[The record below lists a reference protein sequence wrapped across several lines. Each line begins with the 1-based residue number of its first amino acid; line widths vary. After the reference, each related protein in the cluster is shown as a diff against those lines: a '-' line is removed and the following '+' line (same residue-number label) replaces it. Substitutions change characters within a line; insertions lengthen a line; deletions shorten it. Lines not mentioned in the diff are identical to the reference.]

1 MRLLALLQAARH
13 DPMRGYYVAA
23 IAGVTLTVS
32 AFLPWVV
39 VGENNLG
46 SFPSMSSVWIA
57 GVGLSATVLAA
68 LSLITRKNSRHPL
81 LVVGLLAFGIL
92 FVVERLMVRMATE
105 RAWATE
111 QASALVGSNTS
122 QVSIEAA
129 AAPGLYLGLGSAFL
143 IVLFGLTIVV
153 KRASNPYTEETDD
166 DV

>member
-1 MRLLALLQAARH
+1 
-13 DPMRGYYVAA
+13 
-23 IAGVTLTVS
+23 
-32 AFLPWVV
+32 
-39 VGENNLG
+39 
-46 SFPSMSSVWIA
+46 
-57 GVGLSATVLAA
+57 VLAA

-105 RAWATE
+105 RAWAAE
-111 QASALVGSNTS
+111 QASALVGGNTS

>member
-1 MRLLALLQAARH
+1 MRLLALLQTARH

-57 GVGLSATVLAA
+57 GLGLSATVLAA

-129 AAPGLYLGLGSAFL
+129 AAPGLYLGLGSSFL

>member
-1 MRLLALLQAARH
+1 MRLLALLQTARH

-46 SFPSMSSVWIA
+46 GFPSMSSVWVA
-57 GVGLSATVLAA
+57 GLGLSATVLAA

-105 RAWATE
+105 RAWAAE
-111 QASALVGSNTS
+111 QASALVGGNTS

-129 AAPGLYLGLGSAFL
+129 SAPGLYLGLGSSFL

-153 KRASNPYTEETDD
+153 KRASNPYIEETDD

>member
-46 SFPSMSSVWIA
+46 GFPSMSSVWVA
-57 GVGLSATVLAA
+57 GLGLSATVLAA

-129 AAPGLYLGLGSAFL
+129 AAPGLYLGLGSSFL

>member
-46 SFPSMSSVWIA
+46 GFPSMSSVWVA
-57 GVGLSATVLAA
+57 GLGLSATVLAA

-81 LVVGLLAFGIL
+81 LVV
-92 FVVERLMVRMATE
+92 
-105 RAWATE
+105 
-111 QASALVGSNTS
+111 
-122 QVSIEAA
+122 
-129 AAPGLYLGLGSAFL
+129 
-143 IVLFGLTIVV
+143 
-153 KRASNPYTEETDD
+153 
-166 DV
+166 

>member
-1 MRLLALLQAARH
+1 VRLLALLQAARH

-46 SFPSMSSVWIA
+46 GFPSMSSVWVA
-57 GVGLSATVLAA
+57 GLGLSATVLAA

-129 AAPGLYLGLGSAFL
+129 AAPGLYLGLGSSFL

>member
-1 MRLLALLQAARH
+1 MRLLALLQTARH

-46 SFPSMSSVWIA
+46 GFPSMSSVWIA
-57 GVGLSATVLAA
+57 GLGLSATVLAA

-81 LVVGLLAFGIL
+81 LVVGLLAFVIL

>member
-1 MRLLALLQAARH
+1 MRLLALLQTARH

-57 GVGLSATVLAA
+57 GLGLSATVLAA

-111 QASALVGSNTS
+111 QASALVGRNTS

-129 AAPGLYLGLGSAFL
+129 AAPGLYLGLGSSFL

>member
-1 MRLLALLQAARH
+1 MRLLALLQTALH

-57 GVGLSATVLAA
+57 GLGLSATVLAA

>member
-46 SFPSMSSVWIA
+46 SFPSMSSVWVA
-57 GVGLSATVLAA
+57 GLGLSATVLAA

-105 RAWATE
+105 RAWAAE
-111 QASALVGSNTS
+111 QASALVGGNTS

>member
-1 MRLLALLQAARH
+1 MRLLALLQTALH

-57 GVGLSATVLAA
+57 GLGLSATVLAA

-105 RAWATE
+105 RAWAAE

-129 AAPGLYLGLGSAFL
+129 AAPGLYLGLGSSFL

>member
-46 SFPSMSSVWIA
+46 GFPSMSSVWIA
-57 GVGLSATVLAA
+57 GLGLSATVLAA

-129 AAPGLYLGLGSAFL
+129 ATPALYLGLGSSFL
-143 IVLFGLTIVV
+143 IVLFGLTIVI

>member
-46 SFPSMSSVWIA
+46 GFPGMSGVWIA
-57 GVGLSATVLAA
+57 GLGLSAT
-68 LSLITRKNSRHPL
+68 TD
-81 LVVGLLAFGIL
+81 
-92 FVVERLMVRMATE
+92 

-129 AAPGLYLGLGSAFL
+129 AAPGLYLGLGSSFL

>member
-1 MRLLALLQAARH
+1 MRLLALLRTARH

-46 SFPSMSSVWIA
+46 GFPGMSGVWIA
-57 GVGLSATVLAA
+57 GLGLSATVLAA

-105 RAWATE
+105 RAWAAE
-111 QASALVGSNTS
+111 QASALVDGNTS
-122 QVSIEAA
+122 QASIEAV
-129 AAPGLYLGLGSAFL
+129 AAPGLYLGLGSSFL

-153 KRASNPYTEETDD
+153 KRASNPYTKETDD

>member
-1 MRLLALLQAARH
+1 MRLLALLQTARH

-39 VGENNLG
+39 VCENNLG
-46 SFPSMSSVWIA
+46 GFPSMSSVWIA
-57 GVGLSATVLAA
+57 GLGLSATVLAA

-81 LVVGLLAFGIL
+81 LVVGLLAFVIL

-129 AAPGLYLGLGSAFL
+129 AAPGLYLGLGSSFL